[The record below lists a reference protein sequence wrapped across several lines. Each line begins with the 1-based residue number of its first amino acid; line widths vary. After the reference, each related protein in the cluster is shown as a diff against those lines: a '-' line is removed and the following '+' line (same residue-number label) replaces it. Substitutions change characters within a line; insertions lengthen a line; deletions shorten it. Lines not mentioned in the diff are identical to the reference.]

1 MAARAARG
9 SWYLP
14 SMEPEPA
21 PWFAGLSRE
30 TTLYR
35 DAEGRW
41 FFDDEPVAHPNLSR
55 AFDGWIGRGD
65 DGRYCL
71 RNSIN
76 WAYVRIDGPPYFVR
90 AVQLLPDGGIGL
102 SLSGDRESRLDPAT
116 LCQDA
121 AGALYCRVFEEA
133 LIARFDSHAAAQL
146 GPRLHEDG
154 AGVYLDIDGKQVRPP
169 LVDDPLRL
177 G

>member
-1 MAARAARG
+1 
-9 SWYLP
+9 
-14 SMEPEPA
+14 MEPEPA

-41 FFDDEPVAHPNLSR
+41 FHDDQPLEHAKLSR

-76 WAYVRIDGPPYFVR
+76 WAYIRLDGPPYFVR
-90 AVQLLPDGGIGL
+90 SVRLLADGGVEL
-102 SLSGDRESRLDPAT
+102 HLSGDREARLEPQS
-116 LCQDA
+116 LYQDA
-121 AGALYCRVFEEA
+121 AGALYCRVFEER

-146 GPRLHEDG
+146 APRLNEDPT
-154 AGVYLDIDGKQVRPP
+154 GVYLDVDGRQVRPP
-169 LVDDPLRL
+169 VVDDPLAL